1 VSAQRRKCREPVTRA
16 LSAAGGGAIQVFEF
30 KEIYRFDAS
39 RPESGTA
46 LALSWRMD
54 IDSPLASVIIPSAQF
69 AQPARLAQ
77 PALPALPTLPTLPA
91 QSAQSAQRFQSSERQ
106 PVEISLIDLVIAAT
120 DLSDDEF
127 EVSDGIESLIRSG
140 AVSILSR
147 EHDAMQQCLSPGH
160 SLPTPHPAAD

>member
-69 AQPARLAQ
+69 AQFAHPARLAQ
-77 PALPALPTLPTLPA
+77 PA
-91 QSAQSAQRFQSSERQ
+91 QSAQSAQQFQLPECQ